1 MKTKNF
7 IITLVAL
14 LAFAG
19 NAMAQRDITSQYIT
33 NAKLSDGLNGWTNNN
48 FNAPQRGNNTEGY
61 ASECYAGWGGLEK
74 TAYSLKQTITLPAG
88 NYRLV
93 NYSFFRY
100 GLNADTDASKS
111 LCNLFAGN
119 TSVPIKTLGSITG
132 VGGYANSQAEGA
144 NCFDSKMY
152 RNVVEFT
159 IAADNTSIEIGLD
172 GTFDLKQSWVIAGMF
187 ELFDMDDLTS
197 VSSPTDMTYAIT
209 NPGFEYRNLTGWT
222 NNGFTYMDNNNW
234 NTHTGVGWVEKYGG
248 SGAGN
253 ATLTQTLT
261 NVENGLYE
269 VILNGHL
276 QQGSGNSG
284 FYLYANED
292 KTSIG
297 STTQDYS
304 VRTTVTNNQLT
315 IKIATE
321 SCTGNWAAFDKIRL
335 KFYGDP
341 LEAYKD
347 LLATKVAEAQALV
360 NGGTLR
366 TGAANQLQGI
376 IDANDNDPETF
387 TTEAEFNTAVSN
399 IEAGMA
405 QANQIAA
412 TYAEFDAY
420 KTLIDNLAAGQE
432 SSSALTA
439 FQNAVNT
446 ANTAVTN
453 ATSTSVVP
461 AQITNL
467 RSAGLTYISDSSVT
481 GQFNITFLASQ
492 NWQDWR
498 RYDGTPEGTGAGLL
512 ADAFLHNRPAE
523 IPSFP
528 EYWVANATYTGKQLW
543 QTVSGLPAGYYQVGM
558 YAGALSTSQRDNF
571 PTEATDGDS
580 DRTFAFAGDEADA
593 SSMMRT
599 GMPIKFATEVDFS
612 ELTILDVNV
621 HLTGSGNTNN
631 LTFGITKDSNGSNW
645 HFAQIASIVYSNQP
659 DLTQLEATRDALV
672 AEAQGILNR
681 DGDYLTAAQQQA
693 LEDAITAGNNAN
705 TFESLNTVT
714 LTTLPNAI
722 NTAKQQIAQAQAAI
736 PVMHKALERFEQYY
750 NLVDGTDYQRV
761 TMSAKAWTD
770 LLTAVNKVTTALDD
784 ISQAPQYATIA
795 ADLNAQMDATD
806 VSIRLF
812 KSYKAMVEGLQYKNI
827 AEGTTYAANT
837 YMDTDAKEQE
847 AIAAMND
854 AFKTWATSQAGYVD
868 VAGFLGD
875 NLDFSAA
882 EGSQL
887 GTIGEIFDMAGW
899 EETYDNVT
907 VATDYLRNQNTSHP
921 SQLYIRSNWGSVA
934 TYLTASKLRMLPE
947 GKYRL
952 TLSWN
957 SNLQNMTNLSA
968 YTLGSTSTTIGE
980 ATTEAKTLEY
990 EIEVSGA
997 ATDFD
1002 LVFGFQKTGTG
1013 NTPAEILVDDITLE
1027 LIAGDEFKMAYEAAQ
1042 TVADNTAAK
1051 AAAKSAIDEYADNYA
1066 STADLNGFA
1075 DAATRQTAINVLKN
1089 AKTIADANGDAT
1101 SLVVNADLINTT
1113 VTDRAPAG
1121 WNTYYEGDDGGDIWV
1136 RAQDGAQVFNIWTGR
1151 IALIDMTQT
1160 IADLPKGAYRL
1171 SIDMGTDGF
1180 REDGSAPLFN
1190 FVNPSNMPI
1199 GASELVTTQNNAQ
1212 NRAFD
1217 TYTSAAE
1224 VGTDH
1229 SVTIGVRSEGNY
1241 FQMKNIRLEY
1251 IGDATTAAAET
1262 DNAYARQD
1270 FFWQDKG
1277 VASGAEIYLDNTEK
1291 YANASNVKVYPTGV
1305 NKIIHGLSGLFDSSV
1320 PNADNGGTCANLV
1333 ITDGTALVNTLA
1345 FTATA
1350 ATYSRSMGATTIWG
1364 TLLLPYPLTS
1374 DDNVQYYT
1382 LTNVTGASSEDDTMG
1397 FTPASEVPANTP
1409 VVFKKLTEDAT
1420 SITMPGSGDVTTTDA
1435 EQGATSVNAEKVSD
1449 WTMEGVYAQKVLT
1462 EAEIA
1467 EGTSYYVAQNKFWKA
1482 TATSGLTINPF
1493 RAYFHGPA
1501 SSAVKSF
1508 RIMIFDDEATRIV
1521 DLEKGIELGGDIYT
1535 LGGQLVRKNATSLEG
1550 LPRGTYIIGGK
1561 KVFIK

>member
-1 MKTKNF
+1 MKTRHF
-7 IITLVAL
+7 ILTLVAL

-33 NAKLSDGLNGWTNNN
+33 NAKLTESFTVGWTTTN
-48 FNAPQRGNNTEGY
+48 FNGDHTQGNNTEGY
-61 ASECYAGWGGLEK
+61 AVESYAGWGSVERPS
-74 TAYSLKQTITLPAG
+74 YSMLQNITLPAG
-88 NYRLV
+88 HYRLV
-93 NYSFFRY
+93 NYAFYRW
-100 GLNADTDASKS
+100 GNAYNTDASKS
-111 LCNLFAGN
+111 EAYLKAG
-119 TSVPIKTLGSITG
+119 SDQVKIATLGSITG
-132 VGGYANSQAEGA
+132 QNAYANSMAEAA
-144 NCFDSKMY
+144 NRFETKMY

-159 IAADNTSIEIGLD
+159 IASDNTTIEIGVY
-172 GTFDLKQSWVIAGMF
+172 GTHTEAKSWFICGMF
-187 ELFDMDDLTS
+187 ELFDLDDVAS
-197 VSSPTDMTYAIT
+197 VSSPTDATFEIT
-209 NPGFEYRNLTGWT
+209 NPGFEYLNTTGWT
-222 NNGFTYMDNNNW
+222 INGFNYIDNNDNI
-234 NTHTGVGWVEKYGG
+234 GG
-248 SGAGN
+248 KSGAAYVEYYRWGGLEDN
-253 ATLTQTLT
+253 HYISQTLT
-261 NVENGLYE
+261 GLENGLYE
-269 VILNGHL
+269 VTVYGHQ
-276 QQGSGNSG
+276 QQGTPNNGVK
-284 FYLYANED
+284 LYAND
-292 KTSIG
+292 DYTFIG

-304 VRTTVTNNQLT
+304 VRTTVTGNELT
-315 IKIATE
+315 IKIQTE
-321 SCTGNWAAFDKIRL
+321 GSTANWTAFDKFRL

-341 LEAYKD
+341 LQAYKD
-347 LLATKVAEAQALV
+347 MLDEKVVEAQALV
-360 NGGTLR
+360 DGGTLR

-399 IEAGMA
+399 IEAGIT

-412 TYAEFDAY
+412 AYPSFDNY
-420 KTLIDNLAAGQE
+420 KDIIDNLADGQE
-432 SSSALTA
+432 SSPELTT
-439 FQNAVNT
+439 FQNTLATLTTNV
-446 ANTAVTN
+446 AN
-453 ATSTSVVP
+453 ATSVAAVEQ
-461 AQITNL
+461 AVADL
-467 RSAGLTYISDSSVT
+467 RTAGMTYIST
-481 GQFNITFLASQ
+481 AEGQFDITFLASQ
-492 NWQDWR
+492 NYSDWKKK
-498 RYDGTPEGTGAGLL
+498 DGSAAGIV
-512 ADAFLHNRPAE
+512 ADQFLTNRPST
-523 IPSFP
+523 IPSFA
-528 EYWVANATYTGKQLW
+528 ESYETTCETTGTVLY
-543 QTVSGLPAGYYQVGM
+543 QTIEDLPAGYYRVGM
-558 YAGALSTSQRDNF
+558 YAAAMYTSGRGF
-571 PTEATDGDS
+571 ATEATEGDAN
-580 DRTFAFAGDEADA
+580 RTFAFAGDLNDA
-593 SSMMRT
+593 SSILRT
-599 GMPIKFATEVDFS
+599 GAPISFQSVRDFND
-612 ELTILDVNV
+612 LTTLDVNV
-621 HLTGSGNTNN
+621 HLTGEGNTND
-631 LTFGITKDSNGSNW
+631 LTFGVQKDSNGSNW
-645 HFAQIASIVYSNQP
+645 HFAQIMSIVYSNQP
-659 DLTQLEATRDALV
+659 DLTELENTRDALV
-672 AEAQGILNR
+672 SEAEGILAAN
-681 DGDYLTAAQQQA
+681 GDYLTSAQKSA
-693 LEDAITAGNNAN
+693 LQSAITAGNAADD
-705 TFESLNTVT
+705 FESLNTVT
-714 LTTLPNAI
+714 LTTLPDAI
-722 NTAKQQIAQAQAAI
+722 NTAKQAVAQAKAGI
-736 PVMHKALERFEQYY
+736 PALHQALERFEKDY
-750 NLVDGTDYQRV
+750 NLVDGTDYQRL

-770 LLTAVNKVTTALDD
+770 LLSKVNAATLALDD

-795 ADLNAQMDATD
+795 AELNTQMDATD

-812 KSYKAMVEGLQYKNI
+812 KSYKAMVEGLQYKSI

-847 AIAAMND
+847 AIAAMNT
-854 AFKTWATSQAGYVD
+854 AFQTWATSQAGYVD

-875 NLDFSAA
+875 NLDFSEA

-1121 WNTYYEGDDGGDIWV
+1121 WSTYYEGNDGGDIWV
-1136 RAQDGAQVFNIWTGR
+1136 RTQDGSQVFNFWTGS
-1151 IALIDMTQT
+1151 ITLVDMTQT
-1160 IADLPKGAYRL
+1160 IANLPKGAYRL

-1190 FVNPSNMPI
+1190 FLNPSNMDI
-1199 GASELVTTQNNAQ
+1199 GASELVTTKNTAE
-1212 NRAFD
+1212 NRAFA

-1229 SVTIGVRSEGNY
+1229 QATIGIRSEGNY

-1251 IGDATTAAAET
+1251 IGDATTAATET

-1277 VASGAEIYLDNTEK
+1277 VASGAEIYLNNAEK

-1420 SITMPGSGDVTTTDA
+1420 SITMPGSGNVTTTDA